1 MLCEVCEMDAI
12 GDESFA
18 FKGNDVGENFD
29 ESGFSGTVGCDEGE
43 FVSSIDT
50 KVEVFIYDVVVV
62 SFGNV
67 AQFEENLW
75 GSFRFWKV
83 EMQFFSRLQ

>member
-29 ESGFSGTVGCDEGE
+29 ESGFSGTVWGDECE